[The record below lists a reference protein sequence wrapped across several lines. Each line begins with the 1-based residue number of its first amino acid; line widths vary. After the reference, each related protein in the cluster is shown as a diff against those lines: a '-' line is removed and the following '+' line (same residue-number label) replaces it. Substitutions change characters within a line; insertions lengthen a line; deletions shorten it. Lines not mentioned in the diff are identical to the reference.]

1 VNLYLTPELQA
12 NRRGR
17 FLASLLSIS
26 PSLEQTFPKEGFVL
40 MIGEQ
45 LQTSAELQ
53 AEGMAWGRQPG
64 CTLLLL
70 PPYKAGS
77 IFPFL
82 DWVVEFKS
90 SPLAN
95 ADQTSLETILAG
107 ELSHRLQ
114 GSDGDCITDSSL
126 DNLACHTRYWK
137 AHSNSGLI
145 AVTTLPLWS
154 ISLLDHADKV
164 LAFLTELD
172 NYTGKSSATIAREEP
187 QTEPLLPE
195 DITVLVCCYGFDLT
209 TADSLSERL
218 RGYAVPLLNL
228 ASFDLPES
236 IRRLR
241 CEGLID
247 DMSLTE
253 TGLAFLRASRYWPF
267 AENLK
272 GET

>member
-17 FLASLLSIS
+17 FLASLLAIS
-26 PSLEQTFPKEGFVL
+26 PSSEQTFPKAGFVL
-40 MIGEQ
+40 MTGEQ
-45 LQTSAELQ
+45 LQASPELQ
-53 AEGMAWGRQPG
+53 AECIAWSRQPG

-70 PPYKAGS
+70 PPYKEGS
-77 IFPFL
+77 IFPLL
-82 DWVVEFKS
+82 DWVIELRSQPPV
-90 SPLAN
+90 N
-95 ADQTSLETILAG
+95 APQLSLGSILA
-107 ELSHRLQ
+107 EQLSYRLQ
-114 GSDGDCITDSSL
+114 GIDGDCITDTSMDDPSG
-126 DNLACHTRYWK
+126 HTRYWK
-137 AHSNSGLI
+137 VHSNSGLI

-164 LAFLTELD
+164 LAFLGELD
-172 NYTGKSSATIAREEP
+172 KYTGKPSASIAREEP
-187 QTEPLLPE
+187 QTEPLHPE
-195 DITVLVCCYGFDLT
+195 DMTVLVCCYGFDLT

-236 IRRLR
+236 IHRLR
-241 CEGLID
+241 REGLID
-247 DMSLTE
+247 DRSLTE

-272 GET
+272 GEA

>member
-1 VNLYLTPELQA
+1 MT
-12 NRRGR
+12 
-17 FLASLLSIS
+17 
-26 PSLEQTFPKEGFVL
+26 
-40 MIGEQ
+40 GEQ

-53 AEGMAWGRQPG
+53 AEGIAWGRQPG

-70 PPYKAGS
+70 PPYKEGS

-82 DWVVEFKS
+82 DWVIELS
-90 SPLAN
+90 SQPPVN
-95 ADQTSLETILAG
+95 ARQLSLESILA
-107 ELSHRLQ
+107 EQLSYRLQ
-114 GSDGDCITDSSL
+114 GIDGDFIPNSSL
-126 DNLACHTRYWK
+126 DELSGHTRYWK

-164 LAFLTELD
+164 LAFLAELD
-172 NYTGKSSATIAREEP
+172 KYTGKSSVTIPSEEP
-187 QTEPLLPE
+187 QTEPLHPE
-195 DITVLVCCYGFDLT
+195 DITILVCCYGFDLA
-209 TADSLSERL
+209 TADSLLERL

-228 ASFDLPES
+228 AGFDLPES

-241 CEGLID
+241 REGLID
-247 DMSLTE
+247 DMSITE

-272 GET
+272 GEA